1 MKIVFAGAG
10 TAGHI
15 EPALAV
21 ADAWRKEYPLCDFEF
36 VGTSSGL
43 ENVLVRDAG
52 FKLSQIPKVTLPR
65 SLSPAMLLA
74 PIKFGQALIKSLQIV
89 RDADCIIGFGG
100 YVSAPIYLAAA
111 IRRTPFVVHEAN
123 AIPGW
128 ANKLGAYLG
137 GALAVGKPVKIGRF
151 KSAEVVGLP
160 LKPAISAAL
169 DSARGDWVTA
179 RKVAKEQFRFD
190 SNKPLILVMGGSQGS
205 VAINSVIAS
214 ALPNLLKDY
223 EVLHSIG
230 GKNLV
235 PSATVGY
242 RPVPYIEDMATAY
255 LAADLIIARSGAITC
270 AEVNALGKYAVFI
283 PLAIGNG
290 EQARN
295 ADFLVAQGKAVLVAQ
310 DDFIADWMTKNLA
323 NAFEKSKE
331 FMAGNESDRAA
342 ASNIVALMR
351 RHARIGK

>member
-1 MKIVFAGAG
+1 MKIVLAGAG

-21 ADAWRKEYPLCDFEF
+21 ADAWRNEYPSCEFEF
-36 VGTSSGL
+36 VGTSTGL
-43 ENVLVRDAG
+43 ENILVTSAG
-52 FKLSQIPKVTLPR
+52 YKLSQIPKVTLPR
-65 SLSPAMLLA
+65 SLSPRALLA
-74 PIKFGQALIKSLQIV
+74 PIKFGQALMKSQQII
-89 RDADCIIGFGG
+89 RNADCIIGFGG

-128 ANKLGAYLG
+128 ANKLGAFLG
-137 GALAVGKPVKIGRF
+137 GAMAVGKPVKSGKF
-151 KSAEVVGLP
+151 KNADVVGLP
-160 LKPAISAAL
+160 LKPAIITAL
-169 DSARGDWVTA
+169 DISKNDWPAA
-179 RKVAKEQFRFD
+179 RKVAKERLGIKSD
-190 SNKPLILVMGGSQGS
+190 KPLILIMGGSQGS
-205 VAINSVIAS
+205 AAINSVVAS
-214 ALPNLLKDY
+214 ALPNLLSQF

-230 GKNLV
+230 GKNPL
-235 PSATVGY
+235 PLATEGY

-270 AEVNALGKYAVFI
+270 AEVNALGRYAVFI

-295 ADFLVAQGKAVLVAQ
+295 ADFLVTQGRAVLVAQ
-310 DDFIADWMTKNLA
+310 DEFNTEWIARNVA
-323 NAFEKSKE
+323 SAVAKSKE
-331 FMAGNESDRAA
+331 FTTGNESDRAA
-342 ASNIVALMR
+342 AANIVALMH